1 MTVLKGVRLYG
12 EGDPVDVLVRDG
24 QIAEIGEGLG
34 GDADERIDCAGR
46 ILLPGFVDLH
56 THLREPGREYAE
68 DIETGSAA
76 AALGGYT
83 AVFAMAN
90 TEPVA
95 DSVVVTDHV
104 WHRGQQV
111 GLVDV
116 HPVGA
121 VTVGL
126 GGKQLTEMGL
136 MAAGAGEVRMFSDVG
151 SEILLDAVRA
161 AYPEALVAGFGPD
174 IAVLKGVGHPRQL
187 TDGWALTK
195 AQGWQGVGHTRMATE
210 SAVTPAG
217 CHPYAVGPAQCM
229 VHNGSFANH
238 ATIRRELR
246 AAGVP
251 FDSEND
257 TEVGARFIAK
267 LLSEGRDVEGAL
279 KELCA
284 VFDGFYTLLVSNRD
298 SFAVVRDA
306 IACKPAVI
314 AETDDWVAMGSE
326 YRALAGLPGVEK
338 AKIWEPEPEVVYAWS
353 R

>member
-1 MTVLKGVRLYG
+1 MCGIVGLHLRNPDLHPQLGELVTGMLCEMGDRGSDSAGVAVY
-12 EGDPVDVLVRDG
+12 GDPTWSPPGHGCVSLLEVDASADDVAAVLGVTVT
-24 QIAEIGEGLG
+24 QL
-34 GDADERIDCAGR
+34 DATY
-46 ILLPGFVDLH
+46 LLTAQTPS
-56 THLREPGREYAE
+56 E
-68 DIETGSAA
+68 DILAA
-76 AALGGYT
+76 A
-83 AVFAMAN
+83 
-90 TEPVA
+90 
-95 DSVVVTDHV
+95 
-104 WHRGQQV
+104 
-111 GLVDV
+111 
-116 HPVGA
+116 
-121 VTVGL
+121 
-126 GGKQLTEMGL
+126 K
-136 MAAGAGEVRMFSDVG
+136 
-151 SEILLDAVRA
+151 A
-161 AYPEALVAGFGPD
+161 AYPDALVAGFGAD
-174 IAVLKGVGHPRQL
+174 LAVLKGVGHPRVL
-187 TDGWALTK
+187 TENWGLAK

-217 CHPYAVGPAQCM
+217 CHPYAVGPEQCM

-246 AAGVP
+246 AAGVT

-267 LLSEGRDVEGAL
+267 LLADGRDVEAAL

-338 AKIWEPEPEVVYAWS
+338 ARIWEPEPEVIYAWK